1 MSTTRVTGRTLWL
14 TAAFAWWM
22 AVGPVDAGG
31 PPVRYAPVKSD
42 SECQRDFKR
51 RLPAT
56 AAPYDE
62 SYRCKPDLADVEYRF
77 PLSPADR
84 DRITIA
90 DLKTADQE
98 QLDQIYARLT
108 AGAIPNGAYTVRLL
122 PSQALE
128 RLQKT
133 ITFAKR
139 FLQANGSVP
148 EGLKGVALLLVDGDQ
163 SSLKEFTGH
172 ILPHK
177 RFDADHR
184 VARTVAAPGTVLPL
198 LRTMA
203 QRMRLRDLDLSDPT
217 LLNDLGKDAS
227 QLWFPA
233 KVYCGQSRLD
243 SRRES
248 VIVDY
253 QFGFT
258 LEDEFLPTP
267 LHRLAS
273 RIMGVSGLR
282 VRDELRMIRPGL
294 YLGRVYMGRVFVLNI
309 VFESNQPVAPSSAGE
324 ACWIG
329 TQQTTVASK

>member
-1 MSTTRVTGRTLWL
+1 V
-14 TAAFAWWM
+14 
-22 AVGPVDAGG
+22 P
-31 PPVRYAPVKSD
+31 SD
-42 SECQRDFKR
+42 GECQRNLKQK
-51 RLPAT
+51 LPAT

-62 SYRCKPDLADVEYRF
+62 PYRCKPDLADVEYRF

-84 DRITIA
+84 DRITVA
-90 DLKTADQE
+90 TLKTADQE

-108 AGAIPNGAYTVRLL
+108 AGTIPSGDYTVRLL
-122 PSQALE
+122 LPTQALE
-128 RLQKT
+128 RLRKA
-133 ITFAKR
+133 IKFAKG
-139 FLQANGSVP
+139 FLRADGTVP
-148 EGLKGVALLLVDGDQ
+148 EGLKGVALLLMDVNE
-163 SSLKEFTGH
+163 SSLKEFTEH

-177 RFDADHR
+177 RFDADRR

-203 QRMRLRDLDLSDPT
+203 HRMQLMDLDLSDPT

-248 VIVDY
+248 IIVDY

-294 YLGRVYMGRVFVLNI
+294 YLGRVYMGRVFVLNV
-309 VFESNQPVAPSSAGE
+309 VFESNALVAPSSAGE

-329 TQQTTVASK
+329 AQRMAVASK